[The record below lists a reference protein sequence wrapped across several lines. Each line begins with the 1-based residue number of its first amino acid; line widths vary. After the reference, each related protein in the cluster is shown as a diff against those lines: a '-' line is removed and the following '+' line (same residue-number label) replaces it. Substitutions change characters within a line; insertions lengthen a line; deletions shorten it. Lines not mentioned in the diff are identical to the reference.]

1 MKDPTGAFTQLP
13 VFFEVRS
20 HYLRSQL
27 TPFTSL
33 RVGYS
38 IPLGS
43 SSGGDNAIKIA
54 KGGVMWGVDVGA
66 RYAFNRNVSVNV
78 FVGYQGIHLNRVDRW
93 ENGELSIG
101 RPLLLQNVRA
111 GVGFNYYIKH

>member
-1 MKDPTGAFTQLP
+1 
-13 VFFEVRS
+13 
-20 HYLRSQL
+20 
-27 TPFTSL
+27 
-33 RVGYS
+33 
-38 IPLGS
+38 
-43 SSGGDNAIKIA
+43 
-54 KGGVMWGVDVGA
+54 MWGVDVGA